1 MNRLPPHTQRTL
13 EPPAA
18 PLHEEAGDLVPGML
32 VGGHRYRLDRLI
44 AVGGMGTVW
53 AGWDLQL
60 DRVVAVKFM
69 AARVA
74 HSSLLRQ
81 RFTREAKAAAGL
93 RTPHVVQIFDYGVD
107 LDRPFMVM
115 ELLEGED
122 LNTRLKRVGR
132 LPMPEV
138 ARIADQAAKA
148 LRRAHE
154 SGVVH
159 RDLKPQNIFLARS
172 DDDEVVKVLDFGIAK
187 MNDPLGE
194 GESTRTGVVMGSPH
208 FMSPE
213 QARGMRDV
221 DQRSD
226 LWSLGVIL
234 FRALTGE
241 LVFRGEATGDVIVR
255 ICCDPLPQA
264 SLYAPE
270 LGPAMDAFFAR
281 ALARPVSERF
291 QTAVELAQAFQQAV
305 AATSGASALAGRTQ
319 IGHTGPS
326 QAGAA
331 VRAGAL
337 PQAAGAWGP
346 GGQHERALHAPPS
359 AVAPGAPPAS
369 GVAHPHAWPVAPVA
383 SPGPPLEPGWS
394 STSSSGTGLA
404 AVPGTS
410 PGTLTNAT
418 GELEGSGRRRVR
430 LAAVILGGLALTAA
444 TVAALVIVAGG
455 STRPAPAPAATV
467 AAADRA
473 ASARPEPTSA
483 VPAPEPPEA
492 VPPVG
497 TPDQPAEPEP
507 APEAS
512 VAAAAS
518 SSAPA
523 VPPPGAKSGAVA
535 PPAEPKPLPKAS
547 AKSPSNWGY

>member
-1 MNRLPPHTQRTL
+1 MNRMPPHTQRTL
-13 EPPAA
+13 EPPPA
-18 PLHEEAGDLVPGML
+18 PVHEEAGDLVPGML
-32 VGGHRYRLDRLI
+32 VGGHRYRLDRLV

-132 LPMPEV
+132 LSMPEV

-305 AATSGASALAGRTQ
+305 AATTGASAAPGHAQ
-319 IGHTGPS
+319 VGHTRVGPT
-326 QAGAA
+326 Q
-331 VRAGAL
+331 V
-337 PQAAGAWGP
+337 GP
-346 GGQHERALHAPPS
+346 TQVGPTQVGP
-359 AVAPGAPPAS
+359 VASGAPPA
-369 GVAHPHAWPVAPVA
+369 GVSHPHAWPAAPVLP
-383 SPGPPLEPGWS
+383 PGPALEPGWS
-394 STSSSGTGLA
+394 STSSPGTGLA

-430 LAAVILGGLALTAA
+430 LAAVILAGLALTTA

-473 ASARPEPTSA
+473 ASARPETTGA
-483 VPAPEPPEA
+483 VPAPESPEPAPPGSA
-492 VPPVG
+492 
-497 TPDQPAEPEP
+497 PDEPAQPEP

-512 VAAAAS
+512 VTATA

-523 VPPPGAKSGAVA
+523 VPPSGAKSGAAA

-547 AKSPSNWGY
+547 AKPPSNWGY